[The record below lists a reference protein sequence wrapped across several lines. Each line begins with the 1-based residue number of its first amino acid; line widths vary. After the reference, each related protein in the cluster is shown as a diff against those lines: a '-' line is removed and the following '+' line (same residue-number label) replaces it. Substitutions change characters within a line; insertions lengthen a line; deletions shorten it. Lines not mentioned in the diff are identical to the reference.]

1 MSLAA
6 GSRLGPYQITEPIGS
21 GGMGEVYRARD
32 VRLGRQVAVKVL
44 PDRLAGDPQALIRF
58 EREARAVAAL
68 SHPNVLALYD
78 FGEYDG
84 NVCAV
89 TELLEGESLDR
100 RIAREKITWR
110 QAAEIAAAIADGLS
124 AAHARGIVH
133 RDLKPTNVF
142 VTRDGLVKV
151 IDFGL
156 ARPEAPGVAAPGDPT
171 TRLANTQPGTVLGTI
186 GYMSPEQVR
195 GEEIDA
201 RSDVFSLGCVLYE
214 MLTGQQAFRG
224 GTSAETLAAILRDQ
238 PTELT
243 GASTA
248 IPSNIEPV
256 VRRCLETD
264 RNHRFQS
271 ASDLAFALRALS
283 TGSTNIPAAVP
294 VRWNWRRI
302 AAVAA
307 GLLAAVVAIPLAWEP
322 LTSWLGPTR
331 VTSIA
336 VLPFVNGSG
345 DPAQEFVADG
355 VTEQLIADLARI
367 PALRV
372 VSRTSAMSYKGSR
385 RPLREIAQEL
395 DVTDVV
401 EGSVTRVGTRVA
413 VTTDLIK
420 VSTETHV
427 WSDRYE
433 REMRDVLSLQRE
445 IAEQVAR
452 KVAARLSPEDLHR
465 LQNRRQID
473 PEAFESYVRGRYYW
487 NKRGEADLNRA
498 VEEFSHAIDV
508 DPTYAAAYAGLADAY
523 SQMGYLGTLS
533 FRDAFPKA
541 KAAANRALELDA
553 DSGEPHASLG
563 FIHLYFD
570 WDFAGAEREF
580 KRAIALDP
588 NTVTARHSYSILLT
602 AMLRP
607 EEARQQIEAA
617 RGLDPFSVVVS
628 TDMGFQKYYERQYP
642 EAITSLQEAI
652 KRYPQAPLP
661 HFWLART
668 YQAQGR
674 FDEALAEFQRGG
686 PALTSLP
693 ALLSGLGHF
702 YGISG
707 RRADALKVLETMD
720 AMASRRFVTA
730 YARAL
735 VYLGLGDR
743 NQTLEWLQR
752 AYDERSVWMVW
763 LLKDPRWDPMR
774 GDQRFEAIVDRV
786 GFPRDARARSPKPTT
801 RDDNLR
807 TRG

>member
-1 MSLAA
+1 MSLAE
-6 GSRLGPYQITEPIGS
+6 GSRLGPYQIIEPIGS

-32 VRLGRQVAVKVL
+32 VRLGRDVAVKVL

-78 FGEYDG
+78 FGKYDG
-84 NVCAV
+84 SLCAV

-156 ARPEAPGVAAPGDPT
+156 ARPAVLGVPAPGAPT
-171 TRLANTQPGTVLGTI
+171 VLANTEPGTVLGTI

-201 RSDVFSLGCVLYE
+201 RSDIFSLGCVLYE
-214 MLTGQQAFRG
+214 MLTGQQAFLRR
-224 GTSAETLAAILRDQ
+224 TSAETLAAILRDQ
-238 PTELT
+238 PSELS
-243 GASTA
+243 GASA
-248 IPSNIEPV
+248 AMPSNIEPV
-256 VRRCLETD
+256 VRRCLEKD
-264 RNHRFQS
+264 RNQRFQS
-271 ASDLAFALRALS
+271 ASDLAFALRALPTATTS
-283 TGSTNIPAAVP
+283 QRAAVP
-294 VRWNWRRI
+294 IRWNWRWI

-307 GLLAAVVAIPLAWEP
+307 VLLVSVVAVPNTREA
-322 LTSWLGPTR
+322 LTSWFAPAH

-336 VLPFVNGSG
+336 VLPFVNDSG
-345 DPAQEFVADG
+345 DAAQEFVADG
-355 VTEQLIADLARI
+355 VTEQLIGDLARI

-372 VSRTSAMSYKGSR
+372 VSRTSAMTYKGSR
-385 RPLREIAQEL
+385 KPLRQIAQEL
-395 DVTDVV
+395 NVTDVV
-401 EGSVTRVGTRVA
+401 EGSVSRIGTRVA
-413 VTTDLIK
+413 VAADLIK
-420 VSTETHV
+420 ASTETHV

-433 REMRDVLSLQRE
+433 RDMRDILSLQRE
-445 IAEQVAR
+445 IAEQVGR
-452 KVAARLSPEDLHR
+452 KVAAKLTPEDLQR

-487 NKRGEADLNRA
+487 NKRGEADLTRA
-498 VEEFSHAIDV
+498 VDEFNHAIDV

-523 SQMGYLGTLS
+523 SQMGYLGTLP

-553 DSGEPHASLG
+553 DRGEPHASLG
-563 FIHLYFD
+563 YIHLYFD

-602 AMLRP
+602 AALRP

-617 RGLDPFSVVVS
+617 HGLDPFSVLVS
-628 TDMGFQKYYERQYP
+628 TDMGFEEYYERQYA
-642 EAITSLQEAI
+642 EAITSLQDAI

-668 YQAQGR
+668 YQAEGR
-674 FDEALAEFQRGG
+674 FDEAIAEFERGG
-686 PALTSLP
+686 PALASLP
-693 ALLSGLGHF
+693 ALFAGLGHL
-702 YGISG
+702 YAISG
-707 RRADALKVLETMD
+707 RRADALKVLDTMD
-720 AMASRRFVTA
+720 AMASQRFVTA

-735 VYLGLGDR
+735 VYLGLGDK
-743 NQTLEWLQR
+743 NQTIEWLQR
-752 AYDERSVWMVW
+752 SYDERAAWMVW

-774 GDQRFEAIVDRV
+774 GDTRFEAIVDRV
-786 GFPRDARARSPKPTT
+786 GFPREARARAPQPTS
-801 RDDNLR
+801 
-807 TRG
+807 